1 MLNSNS
7 LESFYLLKSFNFYIE
22 KVLWS
27 FLELFG
33 LSLSLKNNIPNL
45 FSLFK
50 TADGGPKE
58 PSPPYWIIGVVVA
71 IVIIIVVTVIV
82 LYRFGKIGK
91 RSGE

>member
-50 TADGGPKE
+50 TADGGPKDLRH
-58 PSPPYWIIGVVVA
+58 IG
-71 IVIIIVVTVIV
+71 
-82 LYRFGKIGK
+82 LL
-91 RSGE
+91 ELLP